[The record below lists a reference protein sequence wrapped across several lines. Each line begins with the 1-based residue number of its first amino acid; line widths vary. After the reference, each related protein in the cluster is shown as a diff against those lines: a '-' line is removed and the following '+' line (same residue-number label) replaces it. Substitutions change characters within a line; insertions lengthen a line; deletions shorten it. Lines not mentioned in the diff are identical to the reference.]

1 MQYLNMTCFD
11 LIRKVD
17 DSGRTFFNI
26 VNEYQRIITVQKNIS
41 FFQR

>member
-1 MQYLNMTCFD
+1 MTCFD

-17 DSGRTFFNI
+17 DSGRPFFNI